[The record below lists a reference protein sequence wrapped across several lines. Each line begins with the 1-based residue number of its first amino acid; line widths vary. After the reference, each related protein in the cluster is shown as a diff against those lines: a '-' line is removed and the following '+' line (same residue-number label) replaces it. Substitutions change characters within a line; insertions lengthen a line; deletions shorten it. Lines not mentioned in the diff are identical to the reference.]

1 MIKFKTFAERCMEN
15 LDYIADDD
23 DFDMKVEIED
33 QLLEGCRNSNELTND
48 EMIEL
53 IDKALDK
60 GYINEEQYNDIYC
73 DIIDNYYQDFI
84 RELYEDEEKE
94 KYLW

>member
-1 MIKFKTFAERCMEN
+1 MIKIRTFAERAMEH
-15 LDYIADDD
+15 LDYIAGDD

-33 QLLEGCRNSNELTND
+33 RLLEGCRNDNELTND

-94 KYLW
+94 KYL